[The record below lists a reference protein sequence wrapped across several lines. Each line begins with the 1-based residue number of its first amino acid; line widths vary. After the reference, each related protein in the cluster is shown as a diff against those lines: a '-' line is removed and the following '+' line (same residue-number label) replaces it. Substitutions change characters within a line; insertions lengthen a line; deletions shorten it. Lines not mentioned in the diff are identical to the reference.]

1 MQPYINPYYLQ
12 QQQVPNYQQY
22 YSQYAQQNR
31 MPEQQN
37 FNQNIGMAAVP
48 YQQNQGIAGKM
59 IADLNQITANEVP
72 MDGSVAFFPKND
84 MSEIYAKS
92 WNAENG
98 SIRTVT
104 YKPVFDNEPKNVPTD
119 TEKLKCE
126 LSDEA
131 TEGIMSKFDEIS
143 DRLGQLEKS
152 LQSQRKSSQ
161 TQRKD
166 D

>member
-1 MQPYINPYYLQ
+1 MQPYVNPYYLQ
-12 QQQVPNYQQY
+12 QNQQGYPQYYNPLAQVQNRAIDYQQ
-22 YSQYAQQNR
+22 N
-31 MPEQQN
+31 MPN
-37 FNQNIGMAAVP
+37 T
-48 YQQNQGIAGKM
+48 YQQNQIVQGINGKI
-59 IADLNQITANEVP
+59 IAEMSQITANDVP
-72 MDGSVAFFPKND
+72 MDGSVAFFPKQD
-84 MSEIYAKS
+84 LSEVYAKS
-92 WNAENG
+92 WNADG
-98 SIRTVT
+98 TIRTVT
-104 YKPVFDNEPKNVPTD
+104 YKPVLDNEPKNVPTD

-152 LQSQRKSSQ
+152 LQSQRKTSQ

>member
-1 MQPYINPYYLQ
+1 MQPYVNPYYLQ
-12 QQQVPNYQQY
+12 QNQQGYPQYYNPLAQVQNRTIDYQQNM
-22 YSQYAQQNR
+22 SNT
-31 MPEQQN
+31 
-37 FNQNIGMAAVP
+37 
-48 YQQNQGIAGKM
+48 YQQNQIVQGINGKI
-59 IADLNQITANEVP
+59 IAEMSQITANDVP
-72 MDGSVAFFPKND
+72 MDGSVAFFPKQD
-84 MSEIYAKS
+84 LSEVYAKS
-92 WNAENG
+92 WNADG
-98 SIRTVT
+98 TIRTVT
-104 YKPVFDNEPKNVPTD
+104 YKPVLDNEPKNVPTD

-152 LQSQRKSSQ
+152 LQSQRKTSQ